1 LTRQGR
7 AIGGDGLKIYE
18 DRCMPP
24 PPVGVGPPP
33 LKVQVADLL
42 MWGGVLNCV
51 DGYVWMVDAC
61 DGLLNREGVVA
72 GGELLWL
79 VLALSVKLALC

>member
-1 LTRQGR
+1 
-7 AIGGDGLKIYE
+7 
-18 DRCMPP
+18 
-24 PPVGVGPPP
+24 
-33 LKVQVADLL
+33 

-51 DGYVWMVDAC
+51 DGYVWMVGAC

-72 GGELLWL
+72 GGKLLWL